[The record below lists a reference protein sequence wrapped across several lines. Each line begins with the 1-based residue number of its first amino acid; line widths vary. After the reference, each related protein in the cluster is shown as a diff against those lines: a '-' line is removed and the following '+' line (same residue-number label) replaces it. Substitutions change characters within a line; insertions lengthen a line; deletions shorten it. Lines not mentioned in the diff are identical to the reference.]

1 MLSPRADGMIG
12 KESLDEKEMLSL
24 RADGTIG
31 KEARRERVVV
41 SGWLLIK
48 L

>member
-1 MLSPRADGMIG
+1 MIG